1 MMKVN
6 PAHRI
11 TSSELIFH
19 PWFLD
24 KKLDEMP
31 DKQKNVL
38 ELMTDFLQE
47 QENKRSNCAI
57 QSNTQ
62 KDDNILNDNNI
73 YGDKLDINE
82 YESHKVIFKYIFLNS
97 H

>member
-1 MMKVN
+1 MKVN
-6 PAHRI
+6 PSHRI

-19 PWFLD
+19 TWFLD

-47 QENKRSNCAI
+47 QENNRSNCAI
-57 QSNTQ
+57 QNNSQ
-62 KDDNILNDNNI
+62 KDNNI
-73 YGDKLDINE
+73 LKTNNLYGDKLDINE
-82 YESHKVIFKYIFLNS
+82 YDNKVIICRL
-97 H
+97 